1 MFTKSQ
7 SKEKPL
13 TVENVGNNRYIVRQN
28 IEEQTDADGS
38 MYYTYEENIVN
49 KDALD
54 VMQCVEGME
63 LKRES
68 AIVDEYIQQLI
79 EEGSL

>member
-7 SKEKPL
+7 SKERPL

-28 IEEQTDADGS
+28 IEKQTDAEGNP
-38 MYYTYEENIVN
+38 YYTYEENIVN

-54 VMQCVEGME
+54 VMQCVEGVE

-68 AIVDEYIQQLI
+68 VIIDEYTQQLI

>member
-13 TVENVGNNRYIVRQN
+13 AVENAGNDRYIVRQN
-28 IEEQTDADGS
+28 ITEETDAEGEP
-38 MYYTYEENIVN
+38 YYTYEENIVT

-54 VMQCVEGME
+54 VMQCVEGVE

-68 AIVDEYIQQLI
+68 TIIDEYTQQLI